1 MGRRKLSG
9 GKEQCGEW
17 VGKGKECAGKGEE
30 CAGKGEECGDGDGEE
45 CVDGDGENREECG
58 EMGWGGWGGRGWE
71 VARRASCRIRTNDPE
86 ITNHVLWPTEL
97 KRLIATSTGLTLLSL
112 THFL

>member
-17 VGKGKECAGKGEE
+17 VGKGKECAGKGKECAGKGEE

-45 CVDGDGENREECG
+45 CVDGDGENRDECG
-58 EMGWGGWGGRGWE
+58 EMGWGGWGGGDGELQGEPLVGFEPTTPRLQ
-71 VARRASCRIRTNDPE
+71 
-86 ITNHVLWPTEL
+86 ITC
-97 KRLIATSTGLTLLSL
+97 SGQLS
-112 THFL
+112 